1 MANVLNPEPESITLN
16 TTLEPTTLEP
26 ATELEQ
32 PPFES
37 TSNPET
43 AEVVEVPALDADA
56 PTEPV
61 AKAVPVEAAPAEE
74 IAPEIVAQ
82 AEPVVEAKAEPV
94 VAAAAEPVVE
104 AKAEPVVAAKAE
116 PVVEAKAEPVVEAKA
131 EPVVAAVAETAAE
144 IQAAPEAAPP
154 ATAAAPVARAKAPE
168 HGLESMDDFSAA
180 LAAFERE
187 QAAEAAAVEAYGD
200 KIVSGTVIKQ
210 TEKHLVVDV
219 GLKSE
224 GLVPLEQVLDHS
236 GAVRFNP
243 GDVIDVVIEREEPE
257 GGYLVSFERA
267 QRLRIWDTIEK
278 AANDKTP
285 MTGTVISRV
294 KGGLTVDIG
303 LKAFLPGS
311 QLEIRPVRNLD
322 GYLGQQIEVRVIK
335 LNKKRGNVVVSRKEI
350 LEEEQ
355 NAKRST
361 TLEHLGEGAIL
372 TGTVK
377 NLTDYGAFV
386 DLGGIDGLLHITDM
400 SWGRLTHPRDLVNV
414 GDEIQVKV
422 LKFDKDKQ
430 RVSLGFKQ
438 LTPDPWLDASER
450 YPVGAH
456 VKGRVL
462 SVTDY
467 GAFVEL
473 EQGIE
478 GLVHL
483 SEMTWSKRLKHP
495 SKLVK
500 PGDEVETVVLS
511 VNPADRR
518 ISLGM
523 KQLLENP
530 WENLTEKY
538 PTGAVVEGRVRNLTD
553 FGAFIEIEDGID
565 GLVHVSNLSW
575 TKRVKHPSEIV
586 KKGEKVKA
594 VVLGVEPAEPASL
607 AGHQAVAARRLGE
620 LLRLASGGR
629 RGPRQGAADGAI
641 WSLRRD
647 RGGCRGSLPHLRG
660 RRRRRIEAGDGP
672 GARLQDHQDQRRGEE
687 GGLEPA
693 RHRPGG
699 QPHTGRALQGGY
711 SQASGLQ
718 LHHHARRPD
727 QLAQGRA
734 LSRFPFRHQCTTAA
748 LRGGRCCLD
757 FVFHSFSLCPA
768 STLASATP
776 GVSFQVKESSTMPR
790 NVDARIPY
798 SAEFQP

>member
-16 TTLEPTTLEP
+16 TELETPTFTP

-32 PPFES
+32 PSSES
-37 TSNPET
+37 TSTPEI
-43 AEVVEVPALDADA
+43 AVAVPALDADA
-56 PTEPV
+56 PT
-61 AKAVPVEAAPAEE
+61 VPVVEA
-74 IAPEIVAQ
+74 VV
-82 AEPVVEAKAEPV
+82 EPVVE
-94 VAAAAEPVVE
+94 AAAEPVVE
-104 AKAEPVVAAKAE
+104 AP
-116 PVVEAKAEPVVEAKA
+116 
-131 EPVVAAVAETAAE
+131 AVAE
-144 IQAAPEAAPP
+144 P
-154 ATAAAPVARAKAPE
+154 AAPVAVVAEVAAPVAEVAAVDAAEPEEDIHSIEE
-168 HGLESMDDFSAA
+168 HALESMEDFSAA

-200 KIVSGTVIKQ
+200 KIIQGTVLKLS
-210 TEKHLVVDV
+210 EKHLVVDV

-224 GLVPLEQVLDHS
+224 GLVPLDQVLDHT
-236 GAVRFNP
+236 GAVKFQA

-257 GGYLVSFERA
+257 GGYLVSYEKA
-267 QRLRIWDTIEK
+267 QRLRVWDVIEK
-278 AANDKTP
+278 AANEKTP
-285 MTGTVISRV
+285 VIGTVVSRV

-322 GYLGQQIEVRVIK
+322 GYLGQQIEIRVIK

-361 TLEHLGEGAIL
+361 TLEQLGEGAVL

-386 DLGGIDGLLHITDM
+386 DLGGIDGLFHITDM

-438 LTPDPWLDASER
+438 LTPDPWLDATER

-456 VKGRVL
+456 VHGRVL

-495 SKLVK
+495 SKMVK

-523 KQLLENP
+523 KQLMDNP
-530 WENLTEKY
+530 WENLTERY
-538 PTGAVVEGRVRNLTD
+538 PAGTVVEGRVRNLTD

-594 VVLGVEPAEPASL
+594 VVLGVEP
-607 AGHQAVAARRLGE
+607 QNRRLSLGIKQLQPDVWESFFAAHRVGDVVHGKVLRTAQFGAFVEIAEGVEGLCHVSEAGE
-620 LLRLASGGR
+620 DGGESKLE
-629 RGPRQGAADGAI
+629 QGMEHEFKIIKINVEEKKVGL
-641 WSLRRD
+641 SLRAI
-647 RGGCRGSLPHLRG
+647 GH
-660 RRRRRIEAGDGP
+660 EAS
-672 GARLQDHQDQRRGEE
+672 
-687 GGLEPA
+687 
-693 RHRPGG
+693 
-699 QPHTGRALQGGY
+699 RAQVESY
-711 SQASGLQ
+711 KTDA
-718 LHHHARRPD
+718 HKHP
-727 QLAQGRA
+727 
-734 LSRFPFRHQCTTAA
+734 
-748 LRGGRCCLD
+748 
-757 FVFHSFSLCPA
+757 
-768 STLASATP
+768 
-776 GVSFQVKESSTMPR
+776 VSSSTTTLGDLINWKR
-790 NVDARIPY
+790 E
-798 SAEFQP
+798 S

>member
-1 MANVLNPEPESITLN
+1 MSNVLNPEPESTTLN
-16 TTLEPTTLEP
+16 TELETLAP
-26 ATELEQ
+26 ATELVQ
-32 PPFES
+32 PSPES
-37 TSNPET
+37 TSTPEPV
-43 AEVVEVPALDADA
+43 AAVAAPAADADA
-56 PTEPV
+56 STEPV
-61 AKAVPVEAAPAEE
+61 AEAAAVPAVEPAAD
-74 IAPEIVAQ
+74 
-82 AEPVVEAKAEPV
+82 
-94 VAAAAEPVVE
+94 
-104 AKAEPVVAAKAE
+104 
-116 PVVEAKAEPVVEAKA
+116 
-131 EPVVAAVAETAAE
+131 
-144 IQAAPEAAPP
+144 
-154 ATAAAPVARAKAPE
+154 E
-168 HGLESMDDFSAA
+168 HTLESMEDFSAA
-180 LAAFERE
+180 LEAFERE

-200 KIVSGTVIKQ
+200 KIIAGTVIKL
-210 TEKHLVVDV
+210 TEKHLVIDV

-224 GLVPLEQVLDHS
+224 GMVPLEQVADHT
-236 GAVRFNP
+236 GACKFQP
-243 GDVIDVVIEREEPE
+243 GDTIDVVIEREESE
-257 GGYLVSFERA
+257 GGYLVSYEKA
-267 QRLRIWDTIEK
+267 QRMRVWDVIEK
-278 AANDKTP
+278 AANEKTAIL
-285 MTGTVISRV
+285 GTVVSRV

-355 NAKRST
+355 NAKRT
-361 TLEHLGEGAIL
+361 QTMDQLGEGSIL
-372 TGTVK
+372 TGIVK

-438 LTPDPWLDASER
+438 LTPDPWLDAAER
-450 YPVGAH
+450 YPVGAR

-500 PGDEVETVVLS
+500 PNDEVETVVLS

-523 KQLLENP
+523 KQLMENP
-530 WENLTEKY
+530 WENLSERY
-538 PTGAVVEGRVRNLTD
+538 PAGTVVEGRVRNLTD

-594 VVLGVEPAEPASL
+594 VVLGVEP
-607 AGHQAVAARRLGE
+607 QNRRLSLGIKQLQPDVWE
-620 LLRLASGGR
+620 SFFATHRVGDVVHGKILRTA
-629 RGPRQGAADGAI
+629 QFGAFVEIAEGVEGLCHI
-641 WSLRRD
+641 S
-647 RGGCRGSLPHLRG
+647 
-660 RRRRRIEAGDGP
+660 EAGDDP
-672 GARLQDHQDQRRGEE
+672 AKIEQ
-687 GGLEPA
+687 GLENEFRIIKINVEEKKVGLSLRA
-693 RHRPGG
+693 VG
-699 QPHTGRALQGGY
+699 QEASRAVVESY
-711 SQASGLQ
+711 KENA
-718 LHHHARRPD
+718 HK
-727 QLAQGRA
+727 
-734 LSRFPFRHQCTTAA
+734 
-748 LRGGRCCLD
+748 
-757 FVFHSFSLCPA
+757 
-768 STLASATP
+768 TP
-776 GVSFQVKESSTMPR
+776 VSSSTTTLGDLLNWR
-790 NVDARIPY
+790 KEQNEHN
-798 SAEFQP
+798 S

>member
-16 TTLEPTTLEP
+16 TEIEVLEP
-26 ATELEQ
+26 ATEQVQ
-32 PPFES
+32 PLPES
-37 TSNPET
+37 TSNTQT
-43 AEVVEVPALDADA
+43 AEAVVAVELPALDADA
-56 PTEPV
+56 PTEPQV
-61 AKAVPVEAAPAEE
+61 EAVSVVETTAEAAPAQE
-74 IAPEIVAQ
+74 IATEVASEAPP
-82 AEPVVEAKAEPV
+82 AELSEPAEVAAPVVEAVAKAPQ
-94 VAAAAEPVVE
+94 AAAEPV
-104 AKAEPVVAAKAE
+104 
-116 PVVEAKAEPVVEAKA
+116 
-131 EPVVAAVAETAAE
+131 AVAEAE
-144 IQAAPEAAPP
+144 VVAPAPV
-154 ATAAAPVARAKAPE
+154 AEVVAAAPVAAKPAAHSE
-168 HGLESMDDFSAA
+168 HSLDSMDDFSAA

-210 TEKHLVVDV
+210 TEKHLVVD
-219 GLKSE
+219 
-224 GLVPLEQVLDHS
+224 HT
-236 GAVRFNP
+236 GAVKFVA
-243 GDVIDVVIEREEPE
+243 GDVIEVVIEREEPE
-257 GGYLVSFERA
+257 GGYLVSYERA
-267 QRLRIWDTIEK
+267 QRLRVWDVIEK
-278 AANDKTP
+278 AAADKTP
-285 MTGTVISRV
+285 VIGTVVSRV

-361 TLEHLGEGAIL
+361 TLEQLGEGAVL

-456 VKGRVL
+456 VHGRVL

-523 KQLLENP
+523 KQLMENP
-530 WENLTEKY
+530 WENLTERY
-538 PTGAVVEGRVRNLTD
+538 PAGTVVEGRVRNLTD
-553 FGAFIEIEDGID
+553 FGAFVEIEDGID

-594 VVLGVEPAEPASL
+594 VVLGVEP
-607 AGHQAVAARRLGE
+607 QNRRLSLGIKQLQPDVWE
-620 LLRLASGGR
+620 SFFADHRVGDVVHGKVLRTA
-629 RGPRQGAADGAI
+629 QFGAFVEIAEGVEGLCHI
-641 WSLRRD
+641 S
-647 RGGCRGSLPHLRG
+647 
-660 RRRRRIEAGDGP
+660 EAGDDPAKIEQGMEH
-672 GARLQDHQDQRRGEE
+672 DFKIIKINVEE
-687 GGLEPA
+687 KKVGLSLRA
-693 RHRPGG
+693 VG
-699 QPHTGRALQGGY
+699 QEASRAQVESY
-711 SQASGLQ
+711 KADAHKQ
-718 LHHHARRPD
+718 P
-727 QLAQGRA
+727 
-734 LSRFPFRHQCTTAA
+734 
-748 LRGGRCCLD
+748 
-757 FVFHSFSLCPA
+757 
-768 STLASATP
+768 
-776 GVSFQVKESSTMPR
+776 VSSSTTTLGDLINWKSER
-790 NVDARIPY
+790 
-798 SAEFQP
+798 

>member
-1 MANVLNPEPESITLN
+1 MANVLNPETESTTLN
-16 TTLEPTTLEP
+16 TELESPTLEP
-26 ATELEQ
+26 ATEQEQ
-32 PPFES
+32 PLPES
-37 TSNPET
+37 TPTPET
-43 AEVVEVPALDADA
+43 AEAVAAVETPVLDADA
-56 PTEPV
+56 PTEPEAEAAPV
-61 AKAVPVEAAPAEE
+61 AEVTAEAAPVPVAPEVPAESEPVAEEAAQAEARQPEAAKAAAPAEH
-74 IAPEIVAQ
+74 AM
-82 AEPVVEAKAEPV
+82 
-94 VAAAAEPVVE
+94 
-104 AKAEPVVAAKAE
+104 
-116 PVVEAKAEPVVEAKA
+116 
-131 EPVVAAVAETAAE
+131 
-144 IQAAPEAAPP
+144 
-154 ATAAAPVARAKAPE
+154 
-168 HGLESMDDFSAA
+168 ESMDFSAA

-200 KIVSGTVIKQ
+200 KIVSGTVLKQ

-224 GLVPLEQVLDHS
+224 GLVPLEQVLDHT
-236 GAVRFNP
+236 GAVKFQP
-243 GDVIDVVIEREEPE
+243 GDAIDVVIEEPE
-257 GGYLVSFERA
+257 GGYLVSYERA
-267 QRLRIWDTIEK
+267 QRLRVWDTIEK
-278 AANDKTP
+278 AAADKTP
-285 MTGTVISRV
+285 VMGTVASRV

-303 LKAFLPGS
+303 MKAFLPGS
-311 QLEIRPVRNLD
+311 QIEIRPVRNLD

-350 LEEEQ
+350 LEEDQ
-355 NAKRST
+355 NAKRSH
-361 TLEHLGEGAIL
+361 TLEQLSEGAVL

-422 LKFDKDKQ
+422 LKFDKEKQ

-456 VKGRVL
+456 VHGRVL

-500 PGDEVETVVLS
+500 PGDDVETVVLS

-523 KQLLENP
+523 KQLLPNP
-530 WENLTEKY
+530 WDNLSEKY
-538 PTGAVVEGRVRNLTD
+538 PPGTIVEGRVRNLTD

-594 VVLGVEPAEPASL
+594 VVLGVEP
-607 AGHQAVAARRLGE
+607 QNRRLSLGIKQLE
-620 LLRLASGGR
+620 PDVWESFFATHRVGDVVHGKILRTA
-629 RGPRQGAADGAI
+629 QFGAFVEIAEGVEGLCHI
-641 WSLRRD
+641 S
-647 RGGCRGSLPHLRG
+647 
-660 RRRRRIEAGDGP
+660 EAGDDP
-672 GARLQDHQDQRRGEE
+672 AKLET
-687 GGLEPA
+687 GLENEFKIIKINVEEKKVGLSLRA
-693 RHRPGG
+693 VG
-699 QPHTGRALQGGY
+699 QEASRA
-711 SQASGLQ
+711 
-718 LHHHARRPD
+718 
-727 QLAQGRA
+727 
-734 LSRFPFRHQCTTAA
+734 
-748 LRGGRCCLD
+748 
-757 FVFHSFSLCPA
+757 
-768 STLASATP
+768 
-776 GVSFQVKESSTMPR
+776 QVESYKKESHKQPVSSSTTTLGDLI
-790 NVDARIPY
+790 NWK
-798 SAEFQP
+798 SEKSEQEKSE

>member
-1 MANVLNPEPESITLN
+1 MRAEGILELAVMSNVLNPETESITLN
-16 TTLEPTTLEP
+16 TEFETPTLEP
-26 ATELEQ
+26 ATEHEQ
-32 PPFES
+32 PSFES

-43 AEVVEVPALDADA
+43 AATPEATAPAALDADA
-56 PTEPV
+56 TTEPV
-61 AKAVPVEAAPAEE
+61 ATASAESAETYFEPAVAE
-74 IAPEIVAQ
+74 Q
-82 AEPVVEAKAEPV
+82 T
-94 VAAAAEPVVE
+94 AAEPS
-104 AKAEPVVAAKAE
+104 AAEHAFAEQAAD
-116 PVVEAKAEPVVEAKA
+116 P
-131 EPVVAAVAETAAE
+131 AVAEQPVAEQTAPNTPPA
-144 IQAAPEAAPP
+144 QPEAPKA
-154 ATAAAPVARAKAPE
+154 VAGHE
-168 HGLESMDDFSAA
+168 HGESMEDFSAA
-180 LAAFERE
+180 LEAFERE

-200 KIVSGTVIKQ
+200 KVVQGTVIKQ
-210 TEKHLVVDV
+210 TDKHLVVDV

-224 GLVPLEQVLDHS
+224 GLVPIEQVVDHT
-236 GAVRFNP
+236 GAVKFNP

-257 GGYLVSFERA
+257 GGYLVSYEKA
-267 QRLRIWDTIEK
+267 QRLRVWDTIEK

-285 MTGTVISRV
+285 VIGTVVSRV

-303 LKAFLPGS
+303 MKAFLPGS

-355 NAKRST
+355 TSKRSH
-361 TLEHLGEGAIL
+361 TLEQLGEDAVL

-530 WENLTEKY
+530 WEHLSERY
-538 PTGAVVEGRVRNLTD
+538 PAGTVVEGRVRNLTD

-575 TKRVKHPSEIV
+575 TKRVKHPSEVV

-594 VVLGVEPAEPASL
+594 VVLGVEP
-607 AGHQAVAARRLGE
+607 QNRRLSLGIKQLQPDVWESFFATHRVGDVVHGKVLRTAQFGAFVEIAEGVEGLCHISEAVGE
-620 LLRLASGGR
+620 DGG
-629 RGPRQGAADGAI
+629 PAKLDQGQEHDFKIIKINVEEKKVGL
-641 WSLRRD
+641 SLRAI
-647 RGGCRGSLPHLRG
+647 GH
-660 RRRRRIEAGDGP
+660 EAS
-672 GARLQDHQDQRRGEE
+672 
-687 GGLEPA
+687 
-693 RHRPGG
+693 
-699 QPHTGRALQGGY
+699 RA
-711 SQASGLQ
+711 
-718 LHHHARRPD
+718 
-727 QLAQGRA
+727 
-734 LSRFPFRHQCTTAA
+734 
-748 LRGGRCCLD
+748 
-757 FVFHSFSLCPA
+757 
-768 STLASATP
+768 
-776 GVSFQVKESSTMPR
+776 QVEHYKESAHKQPVSSSTTTLGDLIQWR
-790 NVDARIPY
+790 KNER
-798 SAEFQP
+798 